1 MEAFGFNIKLPL
13 IEKASTNVKDI
24 ISHIKLN
31 DGVYFEKAKLD
42 HDEVV
47 RNLENNNVYK
57 KIEAMKHILIAHILK
72 KNVSSFFFNVLTNIS
87 VDNLILKK
95 LIYNY
100 LILYA
105 HGNTDLTLL
114 SANSFK
120 KDLNNNNYQIRSW
133 ALRAMASIKSIDI
146 INILIGS
153 LKRLS
158 NDNSPYVR
166 KTCADVIPSIY
177 FVDKD
182 QFIFLRKLLIKL
194 ISDRELT
201 VVSSAIISFST
212 ICIYNQIEHPH
223 LHEELHNAELHSST
237 ITLPKDQRC
246 QGTTEFTNFDSN
258 RVRENIT
265 NQINQI
271 DNEHNATVSSHEQI
285 ELKNENMHNSDSH
298 FVDMSD
304 ADHIFSSLSFL
315 HTHYYKL
322 CRYLLYMHPYNQT
335 YLIDLLLRYCRMF
348 YKNPLKNEKI
358 NLKKKENIYDKN
370 VSNGDLS
377 NQNDY
382 DTYDEYKNYTIDIE
396 IFINKLVVLLS
407 SSSYSV
413 VLASI
418 SALYN
423 LTELTYKYE
432 IIQAI
437 LFCLL
442 KSNVEKNDEAYEVFL
457 KSVKPIIKLL
467 KNDFNPYISYFFI
480 NSHDSTVKKSLK
492 IDILYM
498 LNKKDNKMII
508 LNELIHTLYIPNN
521 SELIIKKLFKYITEI
536 ALQSSECLSKV
547 INQIMI
553 MLNSNI
559 KIYSYESILSL
570 RKLLQQNDS
579 KKIKKIIF
587 FLAKILLQVQ
597 SNEVK
602 ISILWILANYQKY
615 IDYLL
620 LFDLSRIL
628 VKSFE
633 VSDDAFKIHI
643 LHFLFKI
650 WIYQYGCIIRNSSCE
665 DNKNTNSHISNKSDH
680 HFNEHKMDKDKT
692 NHDEDDKIENN
703 FLLFE
708 QLCKNCFFIASRDKN
723 FDIQDTSKFYY
734 HIMLIIN
741 KLKLQKMLDYQLLQ
755 SNIFNQPVSDF
766 TLSLS
771 YLKFFYLHS
780 GRSIITHSLKLGAN
794 NLYENKSGPPFS
806 QYEQDNHINH
816 NNSEHKKINILQLNT
831 ISNLLNTK
839 ISSYIN
845 LPDFAQTDLPNTE
858 HVNNIDKEKK
868 QPISF
873 SSDDLKYNK
882 KIVNN
887 INPHIFV
894 NIDDFYKE
902 EKVMSDQN
910 KISNFSDTSFLINKG
925 AKIQGEDDES
935 DDNQQSQKINGLEKS
950 EHAKGVVY
958 EEVEDIEKFFFNNNE

>member
-1 MEAFGFNIKLPL
+1 MESFGFNIKLPL

-31 DGVYFEKAKLD
+31 DGVYFEKTKLD
-42 HDEVV
+42 HDEIV

-120 KDLNNNNYQIRSW
+120 KDLSNNNYQIRSW

-177 FVDKD
+177 LVDKD

-212 ICIYNQIEHPH
+212 VCIYNQVERPH
-223 LHEELHNAELHSST
+223 HYEELHNAEYEANT
-237 ITLPKDQRC
+237 VTLPKDQPF
-246 QGTTEFTNFDSN
+246 QDSTEFTNVDNN
-258 RVRENIT
+258 RDGKNVPNH
-265 NQINQI
+265 INQI
-271 DNEHNATVSSHEQI
+271 TNKHNATSSSNEQI
-285 ELKNENMHNSDSH
+285 EFKNGNIQNSDSH
-298 FVDMSD
+298 FMDMCD
-304 ADHIFSSLSFL
+304 ATHIFSSLSFL

-322 CRYLLYMHPYNQT
+322 CKYLLYMHPYNQT

-348 YKNPLKNEKI
+348 YKNPLRNEKI
-358 NLKKKENIYDKN
+358 NLKKQENIYDN
-370 VSNGDLS
+370 NISNGDLS

-396 IFINKLVVLLS
+396 IFINKLIILLS
-407 SSSYSV
+407 SSSYCV
-413 VLASI
+413 VLGSI

-423 LTELTYKYE
+423 LTELTYKEE

-442 KSNVEKNDEAYEVFL
+442 KSNAEKNDEAYEIFL

-467 KNDFNPYISYFFI
+467 KNDFSLYISYFFI
-480 NSHDSTVKKSLK
+480 NSHDSTIKKSLK

-587 FLAKILLQVQ
+587 FLTKILLQVQ

-643 LHFLFKI
+643 IHFLFKI
-650 WIYQYGCIIRNSSCE
+650 WIYQYGHIIRSGSCE
-665 DNKNTNSHISNKSDH
+665 DNKNTNSQFPNSSNNQ
-680 HFNEHKMDKDKT
+680 FNEHKVEQDKMGYD
-692 NHDEDDKIENN
+692 NDDKIENN

-708 QLCKNCFFIASRDKN
+708 NLCKNCFFIASRDKN

-734 HIMLIIN
+734 HIMFVIN
-741 KLKLQKMLDYQLLQ
+741 KLKSQNMLDYQLLQ
-755 SNIFNQPVSDF
+755 SNIFNQPISDF

-780 GRSIITHSLKLGAN
+780 GRSIITHSLNLGSK
-794 NLYENKSGPPFS
+794 NLSENKSGPPFYQS
-806 QYEQDNHINH
+806 EQDNHISH

-839 ISSYIN
+839 IVSYVN

-858 HVNNIDKEKK
+858 HINNIEKEKK

-902 EKVMSDQN
+902 EKIKSEKN
-910 KISNFSDTSFLINKG
+910 KFSNFSDTSFLINKG

-935 DDNQQSQKINGLEKS
+935 DDNQQSPKINESEKS
-950 EHAKGVVY
+950 GHAKDVIY
-958 EEVEDIEKFFFNNNE
+958 EEVDDIEKFFFNDNE